1 MNPVRNTSFWL
12 RAVRGDLTDTDWRQF
27 VRSERL
33 SAGVDFPTALF
44 WRDLVRLYPTA
55 KVLLTDRDPV
65 KWYQSVK
72 TTILEITR
80 ISCGPLS
87 RFNPA
92 MLLVK
97 LFMGKS
103 GVMEVAQ
110 VVSEAETALGP
121 DFPRGMFGAV
131 EDGEEEAVR
140 FFTAWKAQVVKEV
153 PASRLLVWQ
162 VREGWGPLCHFLGLE
177 VPEEPFPSLN
187 DTASML
193 GKVGLVRRVVLASW
207 AVTAACMAAGIYCC
221 S

>member
-1 MNPVRNTSFWL
+1 M
-12 RAVRGDLTDTDWRQF
+12 RGDLTDTDWRQF
-27 VRSERL
+27 VREEKL
-33 SAGVDFPTALF
+33 SAGVDYPTALF
-44 WRDLVRLYPTA
+44 WKDLVRLYPNA

-103 GVMEVAQ
+103 GVMEVAR
-110 VVSEAETALGP
+110 VVCKAETALGP

-162 VREGWGPLCHFLGLE
+162 VKEGWGPLCNFLGLP
-177 VPEEPFPSLN
+177 VPEEPFPNVN
-187 DTASML
+187 DTPEML
-193 GKVGLVRRVVLASW
+193 GRIVMMRRILLGTWAINAIAAGLVL
-207 AVTAACMAAGIYCC
+207 YYFLH
-221 S
+221 

>member
-1 MNPVRNTSFWL
+1 M
-12 RAVRGDLTDTDWRQF
+12 RGGLTDTVWRQF
-27 VRSERL
+27 VREEKL
-33 SAGVDFPTALF
+33 SAGVDYPTALF
-44 WRDLVRLYPTA
+44 WKDLVRLYPNA

-103 GVMEVAQ
+103 GVMEVAR

-162 VREGWGPLCHFLGLE
+162 VKEGWGPLCHFLGLPE
-177 VPEEPFPSLN
+177 PEENFPNVN
-187 DTASML
+187 DTTEML
-193 GKVGLVRRVVLASW
+193 GRIVMMRRILLGTWAINAIGAGLVL
-207 AVTAACMAAGIYCC
+207 YYFLH
-221 S
+221 